1 MFPFSKTEAVTN
13 KIIANVDDQII
24 SSFELKNR
32 IKTVIFLGN
41 QELNQIAINKAKNES
56 MRHLIDSKLKKNE
69 IRKFNIDIEENDRV
83 RDYIQR
89 LSYQFDTDVPGLK
102 KKFNNA
108 EIDYELFLEDIKIE
122 FAWRQLIYRIYN
134 KEVESNINKDQI
146 EKELKEII
154 KNQKNII
161 EFKLGEIEIFLEENS
176 QVEEKIKEIKQQIS
190 EIGFENTAIKFS
202 SSSSSLEGGNIGW
215 INSESLSEKIRKL
228 VAPLKINGVS
238 DPLIQPKSV
247 LFLKLLDKRGKK
259 VENINLE
266 EMRNKIIQDKEN
278 EILSLFASSHLTK
291 IRNTALIDI
300 K

>member
-1 MFPFSKTEAVTN
+1 MTN

>member
-1 MFPFSKTEAVTN
+1 MVPFSKTEAVTN

-154 KNQKNII
+154 KNHKNII